1 MLPNRFEFAGVGALK
16 SERRGVKAQRTAE
29 RFEPLMKRPFEF
41 LFPGKKEKKTPPPR
55 TAQRANVLALAR
67 DAFHTSKP

>member
-1 MLPNRFEFAGVGALK
+1 MLPNRFESEGVGALK

-41 LFPGKKEKKTPPPR
+41 FFPGK
-55 TAQRANVLALAR
+55 
-67 DAFHTSKP
+67 